1 MDKGWGWRKIRQ
13 SLISL
18 AESRRAGIV
27 DNLPNAVATSPRSL
41 SCANIYHTVFRNAA
55 IAIRCREFWVTT
67 ALAVYPCQWVS
78 IARRRMSS
86 VIILSSS
93 PRIYARSPT
102 PVDSSSP
109 LPSTHALLTNR
120 LCQNSPKK
128 FKIANVQRDGFSGFS
143 TARSLLGTKIGAENV
158 KIKSS
163 NTMDA
168 GSKILSP
175 KRFKNLAVVARA
187 GSLTGGGYE
196 VENEDPIRDEMGCQN
211 SRALKKVIPPAR
223 SLKRFTSAPSAS
235 SPNSKIPKMP
245 DDNFELPGSSP
256 PILKKDKQHRTGDV
270 SRAREAFSPLNI
282 EMAASRRTDWTPTKD
297 TADDLGKETPSP
309 SISRSFSTGLLGSF
323 GYNGDTAVISPTSL
337 HEIDTAPTKRRR
349 LDLIE
354 SNIPK
359 AVGKMPAPKTTAV
372 KKPKAL
378 PKKNLTITGLATSN
392 YSGKNGEEDEPTL
405 LDEFMATQ
413 ACDLGAARDGM
424 AREISKTKAA
434 KKQRASKRAP
444 QKSTLVSPTSAM
456 KVFEN
461 QDALFGSASQLA
473 RDESPSLVCDTLE
486 AIRQSESQIYS
497 SPLRTQETEP
507 ISIESATPRE
517 KTGLSRYKRPSK
529 LWAAAGRDED
539 NALLHVDTVD
549 IDSFD
554 TPDLRKA
561 FPGKDALVQSCG
573 SVTREG
579 KTSENLSPSLRGGDF
594 SALVQGELWDIDE
607 METPLAPLRITALP
621 MVQVRAL
628 HTTTRAASPT
638 KRPRSPT
645 LESTEPTEEAALAP
659 STMPTKKRT
668 PKKPAFA
675 GLATDKLQKQIAA
688 YGFKPMKKREQMIA
702 VLEKCW
708 DQKHPEVKAAPA
720 AQAVPAVEE
729 IDLSLKH
736 GDYLSN
742 VHSLSKRP
750 VPKEKKVPKPRK
762 PKEPKEPKEAKP
774 RKKREPKSTKE
785 KDPTVAKVVRKR
797 KVKAVLSEEKVVDV
811 DDIAPADGN
820 ILSEAAAT
828 ALVDAAIA
836 EATPSRPSPA
846 KVKARA
852 KVIIPR
858 KAKRATTLAL
868 ASSPAFATPAS
879 LSKVTSSPGIPSPP
893 LPVDMDSQI
902 SLAITSY
909 TAAAG
914 TNHQRDPTWHEK
926 ILLYDP
932 IVLEDLAAWL
942 NTVGLGQIGEDC
954 EVSALEVRA
963 WCEARGVCCLW
974 RGGWR
979 GNLKGGE

>member
-1 MDKGWGWRKIRQ
+1 M
-13 SLISL
+13 
-18 AESRRAGIV
+18 
-27 DNLPNAVATSPRSL
+27 
-41 SCANIYHTVFRNAA
+41 
-55 IAIRCREFWVTT
+55 TT
-67 ALAVYPCQWVS
+67 ALAVCPGQWVS
-78 IARRRMSS
+78 IARRSMSS

-93 PRIYARSPT
+93 PRTFARSPT

-120 LCQNSPKK
+120 LSQNSPKK

-158 KIKSS
+158 QIKSS
-163 NTMDA
+163 KNMEA
-168 GSKILSP
+168 GSKTLSP
-175 KRFKNLAVVARA
+175 KRFKSSAVLART
-187 GSLTGGGYE
+187 GSLTGGGCE
-196 VENEDPIRDEMGCQN
+196 VENEDPIHDEVGCQN
-211 SRALKKVIPPAR
+211 ARALKKVMPPAR
-223 SLKRFTSAPSAS
+223 SLKRFNSAPSAS
-235 SPNSKIPKMP
+235 SPSSKTPKIP
-245 DDNFELPGSSP
+245 DDEFEFPGSSP
-256 PILKKDKQHRTGDV
+256 PILEKDGQHQTGDV
-270 SRAREAFSPLNI
+270 PRARDAFSPLNI

-309 SISRSFSTGLLGSF
+309 SISRSFSTGLLVSF
-323 GYNGDTAVISPTSL
+323 GYNGDTAAISPTSL
-337 HEIDTAPTKRRR
+337 HEIDTVPTKRRR

-354 SNIPK
+354 SNVPK
-359 AVGKMPAPKTTAV
+359 AIGKMPAPKTTAV

-392 YSGKNGEEDEPTL
+392 YSGKNGKEDEPTL
-405 LDEFMATQ
+405 LDEFLATQ
-413 ACDLGAARDGM
+413 ARDLGAARDGI
-424 AREISKTKAA
+424 AREVSKTKTA
-434 KKQRASKRAP
+434 KRQRTSKKAP

-473 RDESPSLVCDTLE
+473 RDESPSLVRDTLE
-486 AIRQSESQIYS
+486 AIRQSESHIYS
-497 SPLRTQETEP
+497 SPLRTQGTEP
-507 ISIESATPRE
+507 ISIESTTPRE

-561 FPGKDALVQSCG
+561 FPGKDALVQYSG
-573 SVTREG
+573 SGAREG
-579 KTSENLSPSLRGGDF
+579 KTSEKLSPSLRGGDF
-594 SALVQGELWDIDE
+594 SALQQREFWDIDD
-607 METPLAPLRITALP
+607 METPLAPLRTTTLS

-628 HTTTRAASPT
+628 HTTTTATSPT
-638 KRPRSPT
+638 KRPLSPT

-659 STMPTKKRT
+659 STKTTKKRT
-668 PKKPAFA
+668 PKKPTFA

-708 DQKHPEVKAAPA
+708 DQKHPEVEAAP
-720 AQAVPAVEE
+720 VVEE
-729 IDLSLKH
+729 IDLSLKY
-736 GDYLSN
+736 GDHLSN

-774 RKKREPKSTKE
+774 RKKREPKTTKE

-797 KVKAVLSEEKVVDV
+797 KVKAVLSEDKVVDV
-811 DDIAPADGN
+811 DDVAPADGN
-820 ILSEAAAT
+820 ILNEAAVT
-828 ALVDAAIA
+828 AIVDAAIA
-836 EATPSRPSPA
+836 EATPSRPLSPA

-852 KVIIPR
+852 KVKTPR
-858 KAKRATTLAL
+858 KAKRATTPAL
-868 ASSPAFATPAS
+868 ASSPAFATPAP
-879 LSKVTSSPGIPSPP
+879 LSKVTTSPGLPSPP
-893 LPVDMDSQI
+893 LPVDIDSQI

-909 TAAAG
+909 TAPGG

-942 NTVGLGQIGEDC
+942 NTVGLGQIGEDH